1 MATRDK
7 AIARLRA
14 WAGGNARPL
23 TDPMNTSHYALD
35 PEQAKALWELASKSS
50 GNPLPT
56 DSPRPPLP
64 R

>member
-1 MATRDK
+1 MATRDE

-35 PEQAKALWELASKSS
+35 PEQAKALWELASKPS

-56 DSPRPPLP
+56 DSQRPPLP

>member
-1 MATRDK
+1 MATRDE

-14 WAGGNARPL
+14 WAGGSARPI
-23 TDPMNTSHYALD
+23 TDPMKTHHYALTQ
-35 PEQAKALWELASKSS
+35 EQAKALWTLAAKSS

-56 DSPRPPLP
+56 DSPRPPQP